1 MARPSATAAL
11 LLLLVLSLLAVAHCR
26 TVAIAADHAAEPES
40 TAAVAVSDENGLSS
54 NPTLPA
60 EAGASATDEEAL
72 PVPAEQRHD
81 FEFLRLPSHRL
92 HRHRPCSLHHHLWWK
107 RHHGV
112 YRDAP
117 RRFHDH
123 YSGHGEKR
131 EAVSHLAILP
141 AAAEE
146 AREAE
151 EVKPVAEPDPDRSLP
166 DSDGEGEM
174 VGREP
179 SSFADADGHD
189 GQRAASV
196 RPWKKEMLRRWFHF
210 HFHHGMRRHRLHHVH
225 HDEEGQELEEEEE
238 AAPEGMN
245 RKRFHF
251 VHHQHHDEEDEEKN
265 MMRKRLRDA
274 EHGEDSDEEDEQV
287 EEMVRRFRKAI
298 MKRRFGHGHGRR
310 FFHHDHRHRHAE
322 EAEKQAGGDEQSG
335 VMAWIKGLMNRL

>member
-117 RRFHDH
+117 RRFRDH
-123 YSGHGEKR
+123 YSGHGERR
-131 EAVSHLAILP
+131 EAVSHLAAILP
-141 AAAEE
+141 AEE
-146 AREAE
+146 AKEAE

-166 DSDGEGEM
+166 DSDG
-174 VGREP
+174 REP
-179 SSFADADGHD
+179 SFADADGHD
-189 GQRAASV
+189 DERAAAV
-196 RPWKKEMLRRWFHF
+196 RAWKKEMLRRWF
-210 HFHHGMRRHRLHHVH
+210 HFHHGMRRHRLHH
-225 HDEEGQELEEEEE
+225 DEEEGQEQEEET
-238 AAPEGMN
+238 APEGMN
-245 RKRFHF
+245 MKRFHF
-251 VHHQHHDEEDEEKN
+251 HHHDDKEDEEKN
-265 MMRKRLRDA
+265 MVRKWPRHA
-274 EHGEDSDEEDEQV
+274 EHGEDSDDEDEQV

-335 VMAWIKGLMNRL
+335 VMAWIKGLMNRF

>member
-1 MARPSATAAL
+1 MAHPSAPAAL

-26 TVAIAADHAAEPES
+26 TVAVAADHAAEPES

-72 PVPAEQRHD
+72 PVSAEQRHD

-123 YSGHGEKR
+123 YSGHGERR

-166 DSDGEGEM
+166 DSDG
-174 VGREP
+174 REP
-179 SSFADADGHD
+179 SFDDADGHD
-189 GQRAASV
+189 DERAAAV
-196 RPWKKEMLRRWFHF
+196 RAWKKEMLRRWFHF
-210 HFHHGMRRHRLHHVH
+210 HFHHGMPRHRLHHVH
-225 HDEEGQELEEEEE
+225 HDEEDGQEQEEEEE

-245 RKRFHF
+245 MKRFHF
-251 VHHQHHDEEDEEKN
+251 HHHHDKEDEEKN
-265 MMRKRLRDA
+265 MMRKRLRHAEA
-274 EHGEDSDEEDEQV
+274 EHGEDSDDEDEQV

-298 MKRRFGHGHGRR
+298 MKRRFGHGYGHGRR

-322 EAEKQAGGDEQSG
+322 DAEKQAGGDEQSG
-335 VMAWIKGLMNRL
+335 VMAWIRGLTNRF

>member
-1 MARPSATAAL
+1 MARPSSTATL

-81 FEFLRLPSHRL
+81 FEFLLLPSHRL

-112 YRDAP
+112 DRDAP

-166 DSDGEGEM
+166 DSDGEGEL

-189 GQRAASV
+189 DERATSV
-196 RPWKKEMLRRWFHF
+196 RAWKKEMLRRWF

-225 HDEEGQELEEEEE
+225 HDEEGQELEEEEEE

-335 VMAWIKGLMNRL
+335 VLAWIKGLMNPF